1 MSKTCPVVNDIPPSL
16 CSSCTSSL
24 IFPVS
29 VEFYTSESRL
39 SGLATFILF
48 MYASFSHFDI
58 VSAIMSRKLHW
69 VGSLMISSTNLPCI
83 SYWGI
88 HLISSV
94 NSQTRTMF
102 SGIASSPQSHCLVTV
117 SPMSCMDQA
126 LGRLQVL
133 HQHHLSDAREK
144 LGDTQSIS
152 GYCLI
157 RPGQSLNP
165 YARPITHH
173 WLDGLL
179 KVCPKV
185 PFLIECHLQF
195 CLTNDLDFLSTRIYI
210 GLWIGIIALV
220 ISSFEGS
227 VFVKLFTRFTE
238 EIFAA
243 LIALLYMVDSFT
255 KVYQVFKKYPLLYD
269 YCSPSDIAN
278 TTETMS
284 NMEWYS
290 GDSELEML
298 SLDQDFNYTTT
309 ISSVDQSNSSFQMRA
324 EIVDSFVQPNTAL
337 FCFILSLGTFFIAYY
352 LRQFRNSKFL
362 GRNGWAHELFCRYC
376 RGRYFVAD
384 IAGN

>member
-1 MSKTCPVVNDIPPSL
+1 MSADHRHPSPSAYRGGPSPPLPIVPCCQLSPVMSKICPVVDDIPPSL

-29 VEFYTSESRL
+29 VSVSVTS
-39 SGLATFILF
+39 
-48 MYASFSHFDI
+48 
-58 VSAIMSRKLHW
+58 
-69 VGSLMISSTNLPCI
+69 
-83 SYWGI
+83 
-88 HLISSV
+88 
-94 NSQTRTMF
+94 
-102 SGIASSPQSHCLVTV
+102 
-117 SPMSCMDQA
+117 
-126 LGRLQVL
+126 
-133 HQHHLSDAREK
+133 
-144 LGDTQSIS
+144 
-152 GYCLI
+152 
-157 RPGQSLNP
+157 
-165 YARPITHH
+165 
-173 WLDGLL
+173 
-179 KVCPKV
+179 
-185 PFLIECHLQF
+185 F

-269 YCSPSDIAN
+269 YCSPSDLAN

-284 NMEWYS
+284 DMEWYS
-290 GDSELEML
+290 GGSELEML

-362 GRNGWAHELFCRYC
+362 GRNVPELFLEKSHKNYPKEKQSGMFRSGERGGQVMFPC
-376 RGRYFVAD
+376 RGIRFP
-384 IAGN
+384 GNIFRNPSIGIWAVWLILL

>member
-1 MSKTCPVVNDIPPSL
+1 
-16 CSSCTSSL
+16 
-24 IFPVS
+24 
-29 VEFYTSESRL
+29 
-39 SGLATFILF
+39 
-48 MYASFSHFDI
+48 
-58 VSAIMSRKLHW
+58 
-69 VGSLMISSTNLPCI
+69 
-83 SYWGI
+83 
-88 HLISSV
+88 
-94 NSQTRTMF
+94 MF

-144 LGDTQSIS
+144 L
-152 GYCLI
+152 
-157 RPGQSLNP
+157 
-165 YARPITHH
+165 
-173 WLDGLL
+173 
-179 KVCPKV
+179 
-185 PFLIECHLQF
+185 F

-298 SLDQDFNYTTT
+298 GLDQDFNYTTT

-362 GRNGWAHELFCRYC
+362 GRNAVGTHAYLCSLMLQSW
-376 RGRYFVAD
+376 G
-384 IAGN
+384 